1 MAGFFSSGH
10 AVDLVLLVLAAEFL
24 WLQLRPGAP
33 RGRILDRMLA
43 LAPGAC
49 LLLALRAALTGAP
62 WPWVALEVTASLPFH
77 LADVARRRL

>member
-1 MAGFFSSGH
+1 MAGFFASGR
-10 AVDLVLLVLAAEFL
+10 AVDLVLAVLTAEFL
-24 WLQLRPGAP
+24 WLQLRPGTP
-33 RGRILDRMLA
+33 RGRALDRVLA

-62 WPWVALEVTASLPFH
+62 WPWVALAVSASLPFH